1 MWVIK
6 YRPSLNNIEGK
17 HEGKQESGS
26 PFKRINIR
34 GIMISS
40 LPAFISMAL
49 ILALSKIPL
58 IAGLGDVFDVILQA
72 LPIVLAAIAAK
83 QVSDLDEV
91 DRKSKRLNSSHYS
104 ISYSD

>member
-1 MWVIK
+1 MGDNDSK
-6 YRPSLNNIEGK
+6 SEN
-17 HEGKQESGS
+17 

-58 IAGLGDVFDVILQA
+58 FAGLGDVFDVILQA

-91 DRKSKRLNSSHYS
+91 SIVAGIIAGALSVDGGIIGGILAGDRKSVV
-104 ISYSD
+104 